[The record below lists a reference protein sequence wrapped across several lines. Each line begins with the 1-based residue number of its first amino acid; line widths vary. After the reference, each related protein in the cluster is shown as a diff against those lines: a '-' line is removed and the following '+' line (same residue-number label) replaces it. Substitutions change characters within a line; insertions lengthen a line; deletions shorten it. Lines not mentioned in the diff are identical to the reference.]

1 MMLHLTTRH
10 GKSVVWSKV
19 PMLFCLKKRENGK
32 KKKKGKQNQN
42 TSRQTIK
49 IKQTIKTIQPKGINK
64 SVEEQKL

>member
-1 MMLHLTTRH
+1 M
-10 GKSVVWSKV
+10 
-19 PMLFCLKKRENGK
+19 E